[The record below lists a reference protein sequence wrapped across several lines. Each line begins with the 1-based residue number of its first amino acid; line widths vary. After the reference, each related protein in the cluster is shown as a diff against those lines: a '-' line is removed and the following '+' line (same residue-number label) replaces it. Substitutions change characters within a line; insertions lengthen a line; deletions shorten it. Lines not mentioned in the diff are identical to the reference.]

1 MKLLGTQMQ
10 EIMRGTDLKEK
21 FGTSVLEMLSL
32 RWLEL
37 LLMGYTNLEFMF
49 EVWL

>member
-1 MKLLGTQMQ
+1 MQ
-10 EIMRGTDLKEK
+10 EIMRGTGLKDK
-21 FGTSVLEMLSL
+21 FRTSILDMLSL

-37 LLMGYTNLEFMF
+37 LLIGYTNLEFMF